1 MSQIDEPNN
10 LSRKGRGKPDRGTH
24 RHTEQLAKQIGISVR
39 QAYRLTND
47 GCCGEDLRCKQQL
60 LLARYMLLQSS
71 DPCYASVMT
80 AFVDDLVQALLEE
93 TTVLHPADI
102 DRRWGQHAGRQIA
115 RTVLAAAERR
125 ATTLSEALDKSHFP
139 T

>member
-1 MSQIDEPNN
+1 MSLNDERRSLN
-10 LSRKGRGKPDRGTH
+10 RKGRSKSERGTH
-24 RHTEQLAKQIGISVR
+24 RHTEQLAQQIGISVR
-39 QAYRLTND
+39 QAYRLTSE

-60 LLARYMLLQSS
+60 LLARYMLLQSP
-71 DPCYASVMT
+71 DPSYASVMT

-102 DRRWGQHAGRQIA
+102 DCRWGQHAGRQIA

-125 ATTLSEALDKSHFP
+125 AMTLSEALDKSHFP